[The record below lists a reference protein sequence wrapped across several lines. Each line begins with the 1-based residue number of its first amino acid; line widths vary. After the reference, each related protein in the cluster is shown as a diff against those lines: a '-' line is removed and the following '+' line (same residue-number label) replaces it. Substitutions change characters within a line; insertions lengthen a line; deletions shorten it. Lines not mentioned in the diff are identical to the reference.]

1 MSDVSGEPKTTE
13 GVAISTVGG
22 TITDST
28 TSPYVI
34 VTTEG
39 ARMSAGGA
47 SLLVSKGKA
56 MFKQSG
62 GSWQE
67 IGSGKAVFG

>member
-1 MSDVSGEPKTTE
+1 
-13 GVAISTVGG
+13 
-22 TITDST
+22 
-28 TSPYVI
+28 
-34 VTTEG
+34 
-39 ARMSAGGA
+39 MSAGGA

-56 MFKQSG
+56 MFKQSD